1 MRVLV
6 VGGGG
11 REHALCW
18 SIAKSPLLAKLWC
31 APGNPGIAE
40 VADCV
45 PIGAEDIPAL
55 VAFARD
61 QAVDL
66 VVAGPEA
73 PLTLGL
79 ADSLAAAG
87 IACFGP
93 SAAAA
98 RLEGSKAF
106 CKQVADAAGVPTA
119 AWKRFEEAG
128 AARAWV
134 RETGAPIVVKADGL
148 AAGKGVVVAGTVA
161 EAEAAIA
168 AIMEDRIHGSAGAA
182 VVIEEC
188 LAGEEISFF
197 ALCDGTDALAFGAAQ
212 DHKRV
217 GEGDTGP
224 NTGGMGA
231 YAPAPAFTPA
241 LQAEVMARF
250 IRPTLAEMA
259 RRGTPFRGVL
269 FAGLMLTASGP
280 KLIEYN
286 VRFGDPECETL
297 LPLLQSDLLPVLQ
310 AAAAGRLAGHSL
322 NWSPRHSLVV
332 VMAAEGY
339 PGTPRRGTAI
349 RGIDRAADHAT
360 VFHAGTARDGQGVLR
375 AHGGRVLAVAGT
387 GDSLREARDAA
398 YRAVDAIDWPEGFC
412 RRDIGWRAV
421 PAK

>member
-18 SIAKSPLLAKLWC
+18 AIAKSPRLGKLFC

-40 VADCV
+40 VAECV
-45 PIGAEDIPAL
+45 AIGAEDIPAL
-55 VAFARD
+55 AAFAMS
-61 QAVDL
+61 QKIDL

-79 ADSLAAAG
+79 ADACAALG
-87 IACFGP
+87 IPCFGP

-98 RLEGSKAF
+98 QLEGSKAF

-119 AWKRFEEAG
+119 AWARFEDAD
-128 AARAWV
+128 AARAYL
-134 RETGAPIVVKADGL
+134 RDKGAPIVVKADGL
-148 AAGKGVVVAGTVA
+148 AAGKGVVVAMTMA

-182 VVIEEC
+182 VVIEEF
-188 LAGEEISFF
+188 LEGEEVSFF
-197 ALCDGTDALAFGAAQ
+197 ALCDGTEALAFGAAQ

-217 GEGDTGP
+217 GDGDTGP

-231 YAPAPAFTPA
+231 YSPAPAFTNA
-241 LQAEVMARF
+241 LRDEVMGRF

-259 RRGTPFRGVL
+259 KRGAPFRGVL

-297 LPLLQSDLLPVLQ
+297 LPLLRSDLLPVLL
-310 AAAAGRLAGHSL
+310 AAASGSLASL
-322 NWSPRHSLVV
+322 TLDWEAAHSLVV
-332 VMAAEGY
+332 ILAAEGY
-339 PGTPRRGTAI
+339 PGTPRRGTEI
-349 RGIDRAADHAT
+349 RGLERAAAIPG
-360 VFHAGTARDGQGVLR
+360 VQLFHAGTVRDAAGAVR
-375 AHGGRVLAVAGT
+375 ANGGRVLAVQASGET
-387 GDSLREARDAA
+387 LAAAREAA
-398 YRAVDAIDWPEGFC
+398 YAAVDAIDWPEGFG
-412 RRDIGWRAV
+412 RRDIGWRAL
-421 PAK
+421 